1 MSSTASATSASTV
14 RPSFDTSAN
23 PPSTTI
29 LCVPLPACTV
39 RMPGRNVVTIGAWSA
54 RTPKSPSVPG
64 TSTCCTSPENKSF
77 CGDTNSK
84 RKLAIVSLSPAL
96 ADGEAHTK
104 SDHAANHG
112 QDRDVLDLLT
122 GKRSAARSLVVTDLN
137 AQRPQFDLG
146 CLFGARHVTGQPT
159 NYEPDQQKRNEV
171 GPPLHAPSRPPR
183 PRAFCPSQPP
193 LRWVLPCRKQLPAG
207 YHICLRR
214 VP

>member
-14 RPSFDTSAN
+14 RPSFDTSAK

-64 TSTCCTSPENKSF
+64 TSTCCTSPENRSF

-112 QDRDVLDLLT
+112 QDRDVFALLNRLFD
-122 GKRSAARSLVVTDLN
+122 GSYHVESGLRQVIIFAFAESLE
-137 AQRPQFDLG
+137 AFDGVL
-146 CLFGARHVTGQPT
+146 QI
-159 NYEPDQQKRNEV
+159 DQ
-171 GPPLHAPSRPPR
+171 L
-183 PRAFCPSQPP
+183 
-193 LRWVLPCRKQLPAG
+193 AG
-207 YHICLRR
+207 GTREHFRDVERL
-214 VP
+214 